1 LRAPLQTSTSLDERA
16 SLLLHHH
23 KYKYNYTHTTA
34 KMRATRVLLK
44 HTPMI
49 KFIGRRSVPKRTPT
63 HPIQPK
69 LPKIEP
75 KN

>member
-1 LRAPLQTSTSLDERA
+1 
-16 SLLLHHH
+16 
-23 KYKYNYTHTTA
+23 
-34 KMRATRVLLK
+34 MRATRVLLK